1 MKPRLRDCNNLSFK
15 FYCGRCFCHD
25 RFLYETPSKI
35 LELWEFQ
42 LSLRLVVTAMSVLY
56 EKVASKV
63 TSAEPPVAGLT
74 GTLGTK
80 GGGFLPFQALRSTDS
95 V

>member
-1 MKPRLRDCNNLSFK
+1 MYVIRKYSTEVPI
-15 FYCGRCFCHD
+15 
-25 RFLYETPSKI
+25 T
-35 LELWEFQ
+35 
-42 LSLRLVVTAMSVLY
+42 
-56 EKVASKV
+56 
-63 TSAEPPVAGLT
+63 EPPAAGLT